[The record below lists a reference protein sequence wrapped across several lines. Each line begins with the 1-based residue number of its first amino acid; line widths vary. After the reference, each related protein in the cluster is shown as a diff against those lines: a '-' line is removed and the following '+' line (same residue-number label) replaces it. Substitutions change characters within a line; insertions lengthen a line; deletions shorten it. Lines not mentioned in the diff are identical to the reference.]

1 MRLAIDG
8 QKKTSPVEHFDAK
21 SSVTLAWIM
30 HEAISS
36 SMEVEEMVSERQN

>member
-21 SSVTLAWIM
+21 SSVTLGLRGTIGLNCTFLM
-30 HEAISS
+30 D
-36 SMEVEEMVSERQN
+36 EV